1 MLNGVFAVRKAA
13 GWTSAD
19 VVRKLK
25 GTLVTHLR
33 ATAAEEAA
41 EVHVSV
47 AASDDG
53 SGGRGKGHERSGGK
67 RGRRARVKVKI
78 GHGGT
83 VGSSFPDA
91 PALRAGIHVSSLA
104 RAVREMST
112 A

>member
-25 GTLVTHLR
+25 GTLATHLR

-41 EVHVSV
+41 EGRVSE
-47 AASDDG
+47 AASGGGG
-53 SGGRGKGHERSGGK
+53 SGGRGGK
-67 RGRRARVKVKI
+67 RGRRPRVKVKI

-83 VGSSFPDA
+83 VGSSFPDP
-91 PALRAGIHVSSLA
+91 PALFCGFVCQDERPYLSLLSRAA
-104 RAVREMST
+104 R
-112 A
+112 